1 MSGVTLGS
9 GVVAPRVGSMPG
21 RAGGG
26 GGGGAGEEGGGVT
39 AMKVGGSVERRGAPV
54 GVGPGVSGVGKGINV
69 SVALKGRVQVGTGVR
84 ADRAEMGSASK
95 RHAERNSRAQSNSRR
110 GVFIGGYCSRIR
122 YGCPGRNPFFRR
134 QRGGDPGFWARA
146 H

>member
-21 RAGGG
+21 RAV
-26 GGGGAGEEGGGVT
+26 GEGVGVT
-39 AMKVGGSVERRGAPV
+39 AMKVGVSVERRGAPV
-54 GVGPGVSGVGKGINV
+54 GVGPGVSGVGKGIGV

-110 GVFIGGYCSRIR
+110 GVFIGGDFSRNR
-122 YGCPGRNPFFRR
+122 NGWPGRNPLFRR
-134 QRGGDPGFWARA
+134 QRGGE
-146 H
+146 